1 MFDKL
6 SDALNEHIDYLTD
19 TTETIT
25 SFFDSIKG
33 LIRDRVHR

>member
-6 SDALNEHIDYLTD
+6 TDTLSEHIDYLTD
-19 TTETIT
+19 ATEAIT
-25 SFFDSIKG
+25 SFFDMIKG